1 MTWPFI
7 GRKAHA
13 LELVSAAREIA
24 ELTEQRDYWRT
35 RAERLMD
42 AALARANAIHEPT
55 MVDRKVDKS
64 LNPASVYTA
73 ALSVTEID
81 SSKGKGTGHTHGA

>member
-1 MTWPFI
+1 MTWPFVS
-7 GRKAHA
+7 RHVFVTDQQHA
-13 LELVSAAREIA
+13 QDVIRELAA
-24 ELTEQRDYWRT
+24 QRDYWRT

-55 MVDRKVDKS
+55 MVEKKIDKS

-73 ALSVTEID
+73 ALSVSEID
-81 SSKGKGTGHTHGA
+81 SSKGKGTGHTHGI